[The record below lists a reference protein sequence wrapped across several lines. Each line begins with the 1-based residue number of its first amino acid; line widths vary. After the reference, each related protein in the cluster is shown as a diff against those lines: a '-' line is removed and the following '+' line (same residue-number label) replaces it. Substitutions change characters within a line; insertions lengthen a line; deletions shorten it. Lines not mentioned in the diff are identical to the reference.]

1 MDLYLARNKWL
12 TSVNNDHTDILN
24 VTYAHNLA
32 SLNKLV
38 LAQFSEDVTV
48 VPKESAWFGSY
59 APPQEDA
66 SVDKVVIPMWLQPL
80 YIENRIGLKTLDQR
94 GDIVMW
100 TCEGEHMQ
108 LTPKCWKPLA
118 RRYVGGSLS
127 MEHAEDRQAV
137 LRVQ

>member
-12 TSVNNDHTDILN
+12 TTVGNEHPDGLN
-24 VTYAHNLA
+24 STYAKNFA

-59 APPQEDA
+59 APSNENNSA
-66 SVDKVVIPMWLQPL
+66 SKTIIPMWLQPL
-80 YIENRIGLKTLDQR
+80 YIEDRIGLKTIDRR
-94 GDIVMW
+94 GDLVMW

-118 RRYVGGSLS
+118 RKYVGQS
-127 MEHAEDRQAV
+127 MVEPEYRQTV